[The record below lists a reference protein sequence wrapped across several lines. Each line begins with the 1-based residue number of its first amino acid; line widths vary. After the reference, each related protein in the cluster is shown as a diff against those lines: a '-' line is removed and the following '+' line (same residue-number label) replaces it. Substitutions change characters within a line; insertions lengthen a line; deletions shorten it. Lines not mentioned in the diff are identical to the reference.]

1 MDQSCTVR
9 SSRKAVIAM
18 FILATALLHV
28 GCLAAPWVVAVT
40 VDSMRAG
47 DVRFQPFEESW
58 VSTENVRAIVDRPS
72 LNSLAFMPVDGDDL
86 MGARLTKIL
95 KEKTSLRVVTPVRQ
109 PAPLSMAGRT
119 QDHVVM
125 ARQLSREFAVDAV
138 LYGHVVGSG
147 SHSSE
152 WGGKAEESRRLF
164 LYMIDRDGHLLWR
177 DELPFLIVTGTKP
190 ALEESVQLSLTR
202 HFMDHVHALGL
213 DDAGYF
219 PSKSS

>member
-1 MDQSCTVR
+1 MAQSSAHR
-9 SSRKAVIAM
+9 SSRKAVVAM
-18 FILATALLHV
+18 FILAAALFHQ
-28 GCLAAPWVVAVT
+28 GCLAAAWVVAVT
-40 VDSMRAG
+40 ADSLRAG
-47 DVRFQPFEESW
+47 DVQFQPFEKSW
-58 VSTENVRAIVDRPS
+58 VSTEKVRSIVDRSS

-95 KEKTSLRVVTPVRQ
+95 KERTALRVVTPARPQ
-109 PAPLSMAGRT
+109 PPLTVAKRD
-119 QDHVVM
+119 QDDVVL
-125 ARQLSREFAVDAV
+125 ARELSRELAVDAV
-138 LYGHVVGSG
+138 LYGRVVGSA

-152 WGGKAEESRRLF
+152 WGVKMEEPRRLF

-190 ALEESVQLSLTR
+190 ALEESIQLSLTR
-202 HFMDHVHALGL
+202 HFMDHVHELGL